1 MKDKPDVIDFDDD
14 FGFTL
19 VGEEEISNKDTIE
32 YYKQKVTTLHKMIMP
47 LLKNLLKNP
56 EKDYI
61 HWPNRDQKIN
71 DFIKKMNKVIEE

>member
-1 MKDKPDVIDFDDD
+1 MRNRDEITDFDDD

-19 VGEEEISNKDTIE
+19 VGEEEISNKDISET
-32 YYKQKVTTLHKMIMP
+32 YKQKLMQLHKMIMP

-61 HWPNRDQKIN
+61 HWPNRDKKIN
-71 DFIKKMNKVIEE
+71 DFIQKMNKVIEE